1 MTLLL
6 SLRKRKNINQ
16 TLCDSLVVMKLII
29 GYYEDATSFYSNKF
43 RYALLKFVFES
54 RSIDLVLA
62 ALDIVEP
69 PFSFSNYRSSFE
81 RLIEQAII

>member
-6 SLRKRKNINQ
+6 NLRKRKNINQ

-43 RYALLKFVFES
+43 RTALLEFVIES
-54 RSIDLVLA
+54 GSIDLLLA
-62 ALDIVEP
+62 ALDVVEP
-69 PFSFSNYRSSFE
+69 PFGYG
-81 RLIEQAII
+81 I